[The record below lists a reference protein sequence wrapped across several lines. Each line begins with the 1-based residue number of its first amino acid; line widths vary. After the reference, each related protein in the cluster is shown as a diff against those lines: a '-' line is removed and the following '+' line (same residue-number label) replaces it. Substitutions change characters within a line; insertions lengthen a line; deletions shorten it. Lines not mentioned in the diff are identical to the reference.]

1 MSFFSLKFPKLV
13 LENGRESLG
22 GLFKVVD
29 IFSDYLYLLVLLI
42 TVCVSWR
49 SSVFE
54 MFMWVHLMCEEPWE
68 GIKDL
73 ILDFEFFAEGLCWYL
88 LAAFD
93 FVADELLALC
103 LVIVALVEEFIGFF
117 FCKILIS

>member
-1 MSFFSLKFPKLV
+1 
-13 LENGRESLG
+13 
-22 GLFKVVD
+22 
-29 IFSDYLYLLVLLI
+29 
-42 TVCVSWR
+42 
-49 SSVFE
+49 